1 MNLESNQIL
10 SISNW
15 SQPKHKWSW
24 KVGCKILKHLCWQRV
39 FTPTPPPHAHDAPLA
54 CLPALGFASLRGHQ
68 SVLPA
73 IGGAPH
79 YWCLKLPPLTHSSV
93 PLQHISC
100 IPCNYIE
107 VIFWKIK
114 KASDTLTRSGEE
126 SSFWQH
132 WYWQRVFQ
140 HWYWRKFL
148 LILTASRRPIKLS
161 AHSQLAGNLEIM
173 HGWKNYQIIK
183 NQWLF
188 WIFPSAFQAK
198 TQAHL

>member
-1 MNLESNQIL
+1 MNLESKKL
-10 SISNW
+10 FFLYRFGV
-15 SQPKHKWSW
+15 SW
-24 KVGCKILKHLCWQRV
+24 NTSGHEQLAAKSWNIFVGKESL
-39 FTPTPPPHAHDAPLA
+39 PPPPHAHDAPLA
-54 CLPALGFASLRGHQ
+54 CLPALGFASLQGHQ

-79 YWCLKLPPLTHSSV
+79 YWCLKLPSPILLFPFNIYLVFLAIILKSFS
-93 PLQHISC
+93 
-100 IPCNYIE
+100 E
-107 VIFWKIK
+107 
-114 KASDTLTRSGEE
+114 SDTLTRSGEE

>member
-1 MNLESNQIL
+1 MKSWLQNLETSLLAKSLYPN
-10 SISNW
+10 
-15 SQPKHKWSW
+15 
-24 KVGCKILKHLCWQRV
+24 
-39 FTPTPPPHAHDAPLA
+39 PPPPCPWCPPCVPPSPRFCITPGASVSIT
-54 CLPALGFASLRGHQ
+54 CYRRRPALLVPQTPSPHPFFCSPSTYILYSLQ
-68 SVLPA
+68 L
-73 IGGAPH
+73 
-79 YWCLKLPPLTHSSV
+79 YWSHFLKD
-93 PLQHISC
+93 
-100 IPCNYIE
+100 
-107 VIFWKIK
+107 K

-188 WIFPSAFQAK
+188 WIFPLPSKQK
-198 TQAHL
+198 LHLTSNRSLRLWASGIL

>member
-1 MNLESNQIL
+1 MNLESKKNL
-10 SISNW
+10 FISFW
-15 SQPKHKWSW
+15 SQLKHKWSW
-24 KVGCKILKHLCWQRV
+24 TVGCKILKHLCWQRV
-39 FTPTPPPHAHDAPLA
+39 FTPPPPPHAHDAPLA

-79 YWCLKLPPLTHSSV
+79 YWCLKLPSPILLFPFNTYLVFLAIILKSFS
-93 PLQHISC
+93 
-100 IPCNYIE
+100 E
-107 VIFWKIK
+107 
-114 KASDTLTRSGEE
+114 SDTLTRSGEE